1 MAGGDGSQA
10 VVADIAAEHGL
21 PYACIPSGTRNHFA
35 LDVCVDRTDVLGA
48 LDAFV
53 DGAEFKVDLGEANG
67 RVFVNNVSFGL
78 YAEAV
83 RWSDYRSKKIRTL
96 LDIAPDV
103 LGPDG
108 EGPGLRWTQPDG
120 TEHRSAAVLLV
131 SNNRCRLGW
140 AVGAGTRPRIDA
152 GVLGVAVV
160 GPPPGHRQS
169 GFPIPPRPWL
179 EWATPDLEIRSDHP
193 VPEGV
198 DGEPVVFDPPV
209 RFVVR
214 HQVLRVRVS
223 RSHPGASPSA
233 MQLEGVWDGLR
244 SLLRV
249 AVGRRPEA

>member
-1 MAGGDGSQA
+1 
-10 VVADIAAEHGL
+10 VV
-21 PYACIPSGTRNHFA
+21 
-35 LDVCVDRTDVLGA
+35 GA

-53 DGAEFKVDLGEANG
+53 DGAEFKADLGEANG

-83 RWSDYRSKKIRTL
+83 RRSDYRSKKIRTL

-103 LGPDG
+103 LRPDG

-120 TEHRSAAVLLV
+120 TEQRSAAVLLV
-131 SNNRCRLGW
+131 SNNPYRLGW

-160 GPPPGHRQS
+160 GPPPAHRQS
-169 GFPIPPRPWL
+169 GSPIPPRLWP
-179 EWATPDLEIRSDHP
+179 EWATPDFEVRSADP
-193 VPEGV
+193 VPAGV
-198 DGEPVVFDPPV
+198 DGEPVVFEPPV

-233 MQLEGVWDGLR
+233 MQPEGLGDGLR
-244 SLLRV
+244 ALLRV
-249 AVGRRPEA
+249 AVGRRPEAERPERFVSTREP